1 MTTTTTDSTKLIKC
15 KCMKC
20 GLHFTAFSWQDDWR
34 PNFCPECGQKDKAF
48 MIWLD
53 HSEKEIFQFVPG
65 DS

>member
-1 MTTTTTDSTKLIKC
+1 
-15 KCMKC
+15 MKC